1 MAELKFE
8 DLLGTGAHFGHV
20 TRKWNPNFE
29 PYILLE
35 KNGVHI
41 INLESTIDA
50 VNKASVFVQ
59 ELVGKNGEIL
69 LWEPKSKLRIL
80 SSRKRIDVLCSIL

>member
-1 MAELKFE
+1 MPEVKFD

-20 TRKWNPNFE
+20 TRKWNPNFK

-41 INLESTIDA
+41 INL
-50 VNKASVFVQ
+50 
-59 ELVGKNGEIL
+59 
-69 LWEPKSKLRIL
+69 
-80 SSRKRIDVLCSIL
+80 

>member
-1 MAELKFE
+1 MAQVKFE

-20 TRKWNPNFE
+20 TRKWDPNFK

-41 INLESTIDA
+41 ITVSYTHLTLPTNRE
-50 VNKASVFVQ
+50 V
-59 ELVGKNGEIL
+59 
-69 LWEPKSKLRIL
+69 
-80 SSRKRIDVLCSIL
+80 